1 MTLSNSSGFLF
12 VSACPYQYTRGN
24 SAFED
29 RAVGADVAADPSGLA
44 GEHVGRGEC
53 TGAAD
58 IAPGQDQP
66 P

>member
-1 MTLSNSSGFLF
+1 MSLSSSSGFLL
-12 VSACPYQYTRGN
+12 VSACPYQYTRGS
-24 SAFED
+24 SAFEES
-29 RAVGADVAADPSGLA
+29 AVGADVAADHSGFA
-44 GEHVGRGEC
+44 GEHVGSGEW

>member
-1 MTLSNSSGFLF
+1 MSLSKSNGFLF

-24 SAFED
+24 SAFEAS
-29 RAVGADVAADPSGLA
+29 AVGADVAADPNGFA

-58 IAPGQDQP
+58 TVPGQDQP

>member
-1 MTLSNSSGFLF
+1 MSLSSNRGFRL
-12 VSACPYQYTRGN
+12 VSACPYQNTRGS
-24 SAFED
+24 SAFEES
-29 RAVGADVAADPSGLA
+29 AVGADVAAEPNGFA
-44 GEHVGRGEC
+44 GEHVGSGEC